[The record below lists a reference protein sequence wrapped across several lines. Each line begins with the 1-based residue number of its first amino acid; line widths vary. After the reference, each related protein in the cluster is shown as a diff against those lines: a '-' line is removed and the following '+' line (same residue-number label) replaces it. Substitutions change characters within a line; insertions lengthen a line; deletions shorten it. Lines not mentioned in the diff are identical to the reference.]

1 MYSKYVQPVK
11 SYIIRELEKRGV
23 TENKQDPTTG
33 VVTKQTNAN
42 KMSSAYGWGAVD
54 DTIPVSRKNL
64 ESFRRNFVSIMN
76 EVIISHALEKVPEKP
91 AATKAIR
98 SLPSSNPPDS
108 KRIKVAPPA
117 LQRWHTYCVDRYN
130 GGSVGMVPECYQ
142 SNGLPSLEELME
154 TNIGTVMAHFCSFIK
169 KDW

>member
-1 MYSKYVQPVK
+1 MYNKYIQPVK

-23 TENKQDPTTG
+23 TENKKDPTTG
-33 VVTKQTNAN
+33 VVTKQINAN

-64 ESFRRNFVSIMN
+64 ELFRRNFVSVMN

-91 AATKAIR
+91 VATKAIR
-98 SLPSSNPPDS
+98 SLSPNPPDL
-108 KRIKVAPPA
+108 KRIKIAPPA
-117 LQRWHTYCVDRYN
+117 LQRWHTYCTDRYN
-130 GGSVGMVPECYQ
+130 GGSVGMIPECYQ
-142 SNGLPSLEELME
+142 SNGVPSLEELMA
-154 TNIGTVMAHFCSFIK
+154 TNVGAVMAHFCSFIK

>member
-1 MYSKYVQPVK
+1 MYSKYIQPVK

-23 TENKQDPTTG
+23 TENKKDPVTG
-33 VVTKQTNAN
+33 VVTKQINAN

-76 EVIISHALEKVPEKP
+76 EVIISHALEMVPEKP
-91 AATKAIR
+91 VATKAIH
-98 SLPSSNPPDS
+98 SLPVPSEL
-108 KRIKVAPPA
+108 KKIKIAPPT

-130 GGSVGMVPECYQ
+130 GGSIGMVPECYQ
-142 SNGLPSLEELME
+142 SNGVPSLEELME
-154 TNIGTVMAHFCSFIK
+154 TNIGIVMAHFCSFIK